1 VKAVLRHI
9 AKGRGTAPLLPPY
22 YLASATEV
30 VLGRDPSC
38 HVSLDPNL
46 HTGVSRR
53 HAVIRRVPL
62 RESLQDRDQWQI
74 CDLNS
79 ANGTYVN
86 RQRLDGCLVLY
97 PGDRVQLGKRGPEFA
112 LEVEGFVSQPLS
124 DSLTFTQIFPL
135 AATAR
140 QLAQQAYLIP
150 AIATMITV
158 ALMFTFIG
166 KAAVFNVLLAA
177 YLSGAAYYYIY
188 RLCGKYKP
196 WWVIL
201 SCIGLTA
208 LMLVSPI
215 LSGFILIFRDLL
227 PGQIPQNGEAIALP
241 LLLVRM
247 FIGAGLMEELLKSL
261 PLFAFLAV
269 GRILHPPW
277 NKRVGIYEPLDG
289 ILLGAA
295 VAVGF
300 TLIET
305 LGQYVPNI
313 ASQATFSSVEASQL
327 LGLQL
332 LIPRILGAVAGHIA
346 YSGYLGYFIGLSML
360 KPRKRWRILLIG
372 YLTASLLHT
381 LWNVTGY
388 YNSLLLALVGVL
400 SYAFLAAAILKARM
414 LSDN

>member
-1 VKAVLRHI
+1 M
-9 AKGRGTAPLLPPY
+9 LPPY
-22 YLASATEV
+22 HLSSEAEIS
-30 VLGRDPSC
+30 LGRDPSC
-38 HVSLDPNL
+38 QISLDPNL
-46 HTGVSRR
+46 HGGVSRR
-53 HAVIRRVPL
+53 HALIRR
-62 RESLQDRDQWQI
+62 DRDSWQI
-74 CDLNS
+74 LDLNS

-86 RQRLDGCLVLY
+86 RKRLYGCQTLRH
-97 PGDRVQLGKRGPEFA
+97 GDRFQLGKKGPEFVF
-112 LEVEGFVSQPLS
+112 EVEGEVSQPLS

-135 AATAR
+135 ASTAR

-150 AIATMITV
+150 AIATIVTV
-158 ALMFTFIG
+158 ALMFAAIG

-188 RLCGKYKP
+188 RLCGKPKP

-201 SCIGLTA
+201 SCVGLTA
-208 LMLVSPI
+208 LMLISPI
-215 LSGFILIFRDLL
+215 LSTFIFIFRDIL

-241 LLLVRM
+241 ILLLRM

-261 PLFAFLAV
+261 PLFVFL
-269 GRILHPPW
+269 GLGKILHPPW

-332 LIPRILGAVAGHIA
+332 LIPRILGAVSGHIA
-346 YSGYLGYFIGLSML
+346 YSGYLGYFIGLGIL
-360 KPRKRWRILLIG
+360 KPRKRWRILAIG

-388 YNSLLLALVGVL
+388 YSSLLLALVGVI

-414 LSDN
+414 LSQQNR